1 MLWLQLTLLT
11 SGKIQWRRC
20 CISHLEGMQKLLQ
33 KNPFFLLENTS
44 LWKEKVLIRSRMFV
58 SFNFVKGFSVIQKNY
73 AFSNT
78 SLDKLSHYWGVG
90 EDNKGKKQ
98 VQIVSHSSVNSFS
111 LLVYWPF
118 LKLKLVFIFRKGN
131 LKNLEKYPR

>member
-1 MLWLQLTLLT
+1 M
-11 SGKIQWRRC
+11 
-20 CISHLEGMQKLLQ
+20 
-33 KNPFFLLENTS
+33 
-44 LWKEKVLIRSRMFV
+44 LIRSGMFV

-98 VQIVSHSSVNSFS
+98 VQIVVSHSSVNSFS
-111 LLVYWPF
+111 LLVY
-118 LKLKLVFIFRKGN
+118 
-131 LKNLEKYPR
+131 